1 MMAPIPTISLEQWR
15 ALVAVVDDGGYAAA
29 AEAIHKSQ
37 SAVTYAVQQVEKLLG
52 VKAFRLEG
60 RKAVLTPAGRMLYS
74 RARVLLDEASS
85 LERAAQRNSAG
96 WEAEIT
102 IAVEI
107 IFPTWLLLKCLDRFG
122 REAPNT
128 RIEVIETVLGGAP
141 EALLEHR
148 VDLALTPRV
157 PRGSAV
163 SR

>member
-1 MMAPIPTISLEQWR
+1 MAAIPTISLEQWR
-15 ALVAVVDDGGYAAA
+15 ALVAVVDDEGYAAA

-37 SAVTYAVQQVEKLLG
+37 STVTYAVQQIEKLLG

-107 IFPTWLLLKCLDRFG
+107 IFPTWLLLKCLDPLR
-122 REAPNT
+122 T
-128 RIEVIETVLGGAP
+128 RGA
-141 EALLEHR
+141 EYTHR
-148 VDLALTPRV
+148 GDRDGARRRARGAARAQRGPRPDAACPAGV
-157 PRGSAV
+157 QR
-163 SR
+163 

>member
-1 MMAPIPTISLEQWR
+1 MAPIPTISLEQWR

-96 WEAEIT
+96 WEGGDH
-102 IAVEI
+102 
-107 IFPTWLLLKCLDRFG
+107 DR
-122 REAPNT
+122 R
-128 RIEVIETVLGGAP
+128 RDHLS
-141 EALLEHR
+141 
-148 VDLALTPRV
+148 DLAAAQMPGPLRT
-157 PRGSAV
+157 
-163 SR
+163 